1 MIQIPNESL
10 LRSASQVAITDTAGA
25 SLIQAVGAGFTPYL
39 RQATVSNVHDTVD
52 TMVKILS
59 GTTVVAILPAGPKG
73 GVPAFY
79 GEQGIPE
86 HWRHTL
92 ARRQLIESL
101 ADQLYQLSAAV
112 PTREPATGD

>member
-79 GEQGIPE
+79 GEQGIPGVAGE
-86 HWRHTL
+86 GFTAQAL
-92 ARRQLIESL
+92 DAATIYVSL
-101 ADQLYQLSAAV
+101 LGYK
-112 PTREPATGD
+112 GK